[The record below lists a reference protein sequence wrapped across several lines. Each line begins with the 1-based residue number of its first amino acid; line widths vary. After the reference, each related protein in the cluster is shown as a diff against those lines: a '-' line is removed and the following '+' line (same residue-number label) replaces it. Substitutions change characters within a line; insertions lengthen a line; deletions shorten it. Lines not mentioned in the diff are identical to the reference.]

1 MISIQ
6 KKKTFKKDKPNSK
19 QAVAVLIQLKIYVAD
34 CSLNLCV
41 IIDLILKKIVIC
53 VSQYR
58 SNQIKII
65 YRLFINCF

>member
-1 MISIQ
+1 VISIQ